1 MRKITLFA
9 LALVAMVASANAQ
22 RMYYTPWDGN
32 YSYALNVGTDFS
44 IVQRNFGTNSFDIA
58 SKPGIAASFRYEGD
72 KDITDN
78 LLWGYQVELEYLM
91 QKIMF
96 NKTLETTNI
105 QHNDCNWWDL
115 QIDFRF
121 SFAYRPIDNL
131 ELQVAAGIFVS
142 PLFGMKGTTYETTAA
157 GVEVPDS
164 REDTKVPVFFNLG
177 SGVSTMLQAKYFFS
191 DQGFVSLN
199 IHDNIGI
206 DLFGKD
212 FSDGLTLAKGGQRG
226 VVMLGIGYKFE
237 R

>member
-44 IVQRNFGTNSFDIA
+44 IVQRNFGTNSFDIV
-58 SKPGIAASFRYEGD
+58 SKPGIAASLRYEGD

-91 QKIMF
+91 QKLSF

-142 PLFGMKGTTYETTAA
+142 PIFGMKGTTYETTAT

-212 FSDGLTLAKGGQRG
+212 FSDDLTLAKGGQRG